1 MSTSSSSKRPLAT
14 RTISVVVVAAVAIT
28 GTLVAAVALASG
40 NSHGRRHQTAKKP
53 SGIAVFSHHPKGLA
67 RIASAGSLKPP
78 PGAILADVVG
88 RTEVYVLHNSNGA
101 DCVMHLTVGA
111 AGGSICSQPAQI
123 EKEGAV
129 GIFQEGPGATAP
141 GSPATLRVTVLV
153 PNGVRNVTFTDRDG
167 SSYKVP
173 VTNNVVEHEDIN
185 AASVAFTLPGGE
197 TATTNVAAVVDHTPR
212 QPGPPGSSRTASH

>member
-1 MSTSSSSKRPLAT
+1 MVSTGSTSKRPFA
-14 RTISVVVVAAVAIT
+14 RRVISVVVVAVAIA
-28 GTLVAAVALASG
+28 GTLVAAVAFASG
-40 NSHGRRHQTAKKP
+40 SHGRQHQAAKKTV
-53 SGIAVFSHHPKGLA
+53 GLAVFSHQPKGLA

-88 RTEVYVLHNSNGA
+88 RTEVYVLHNSSGD

-111 AGGSICSQPAQI
+111 AGGSICSRPALI

-129 GIFQEGPGATAP
+129 GIFQEGPGAAAP

-185 AASVAFTLPGGE
+185 AASVAFALPGGGN
-197 TATTNVAAVVDHTPR
+197 ATTNVAAVVDHTPR
-212 QPGPPGSSRTASH
+212 QPGPADSSRMASH

>member
-1 MSTSSSSKRPLAT
+1 MSTSSSPKRPFAA
-14 RTISVVVVAAVAIT
+14 RTISVGVVAAVAIA
-28 GTLVAAVALASG
+28 GTLVAAVAFASG
-40 NSHGRRHQTAKKP
+40 NSHGTRHKAAKNP
-53 SGIAVFSHHPKGLA
+53 SGLAVFSHHPKGLA

-88 RTEVYVLHNSNGA
+88 RTEVYVLHSSSGA

-123 EKEGAV
+123 EKEGAI

-153 PNGVRNVTFTDRDG
+153 PNGVRNVTVTDRDG

-173 VTNNVVEHEDIN
+173 VTNNVAEREDIE
-185 AASVAFTLPGGE
+185 AASVAIELPGGK
-197 TATTNVAAVVDHTPR
+197 TATTNVAAIVDHTPR
-212 QPGPPGSSRTASH
+212 QPGPPGSSRMVSH